1 MRSSLCSGADVNIQD
16 NDGDIPLHLALGGRR
31 QTGGNDPVCRRFILT
46 NILKQFEKM
55 QCILS
60 FKIVLIKNEDYLINP
75 ARGQEREK

>member
-1 MRSSLCSGADVNIQD
+1 MTSSLCSGADVNIQD

-46 NILKQFEKM
+46 NILKQFEKKM

-60 FKIVLIKNEDYLINP
+60 FKILIKMKII
-75 ARGQEREK
+75 